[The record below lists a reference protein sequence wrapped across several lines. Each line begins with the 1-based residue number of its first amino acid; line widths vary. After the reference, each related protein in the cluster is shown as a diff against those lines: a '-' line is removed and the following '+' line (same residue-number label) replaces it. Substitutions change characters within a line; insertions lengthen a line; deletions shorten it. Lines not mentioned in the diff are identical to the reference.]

1 MLVGIRHCWHSV
13 IRPELSVFPYSL
25 VINLSRHNK
34 VFGVRFADLSI
45 SIVHIFVKI
54 ILLKGIFL
62 NLFVVFNVFD
72 VVRNVLP
79 LELLLNV
86 VDFPTVLFQF

>member
-1 MLVGIRHCWHSV
+1 MLVGVRHRWHSV

-25 VINLSRHNK
+25 VINLSWHNK
-34 VFGVRFADLSI
+34 VFRVRFADPSI
-45 SIVHIFVKI
+45 TIVHIFVKI

-62 NLFVVFNVFD
+62 NLFIIFNVFD
-72 VVRNVLP
+72 VVANALS

-86 VDFPTVLFQF
+86 VDFPTVLLQF